1 MDRTTSH
8 VSFFV
13 PTSLREALER
23 SAAEHDRSLSAE
35 IRVAIRLHISDPSG
49 GVSSPPSGVA
59 RLGGSGR
66 SEP

>member
-1 MDRTTSH
+1 VDRTTSH

-49 GVSSPPSGVA
+49 VSSPPSGVA